1 MHASDL
7 RYFRP
12 FRTLRLGADATAAIW
27 TIGDL
32 GSYHATKSC
41 ETTFAR
47 LECRTDLIQR
57 SPAVLEQL
65 SNRLI
70 GYRVK
75 AARETVGW
83 NQEQLAA
90 ALGLNDRQSVSD
102 IENGKRRLQ
111 ADELVTLSDV
121 LHRDIEFFLDPFA
134 VAGEAQFSWRA
145 SNELPE
151 EPLDGFELRAG
162 QWIGLLRWLR
172 EGEHGRV
179 NPLKQSLR
187 LTSDSTFEEAI
198 ARAED
203 LVNAFDLGKVPA
215 ERLIECIE
223 QKLDIPV
230 LFVDTVTT
238 PEGHSISGATCHLQ
252 DLGVILI
259 NRNENEAR
267 RFYDLAHELFHALTW
282 DAMRPE
288 HRESNSLEARGRT
301 KRIEQLANSF
311 AAALLMP
318 RSSLEQLIDPRSI
331 GDVGHLAD
339 VAHELRVAPVALAW
353 RLFNIKWIDDATCQ
367 ALRQEHQRPST
378 TGAPKRL
385 SRNFV
390 TMLHTAIDKGRLSV
404 RKAARALG
412 MTLPQLADL
421 FTEHSLPAP
430 FAQ

>member
-1 MHASDL
+1 M
-7 RYFRP
+7 
-12 FRTLRLGADATAAIW
+12 
-27 TIGDL
+27 
-32 GSYHATKSC
+32 
-41 ETTFAR
+41 
-47 LECRTDLIQR
+47 
-57 SPAVLEQL
+57 LEQL

-83 NQEQLAA
+83 NQEQLAD

-121 LHRDIEFFLDPFA
+121 LNRDIEFFLDPFA

-151 EPLDGFELRAG
+151 APLDDFELLAG
-162 QWIGLLRWLR
+162 QW
-172 EGEHGRV
+172 

-187 LTSDSTFEEAI
+187 LTTDSTFEEAI

-203 LVNAFDLGKVPA
+203 LVQTLELGKVPA

-223 QKLDIPV
+223 RKLDIPV

-238 PEGHSISGATCHLQ
+238 PEGYSISGATCHLQ

-259 NRNENEAR
+259 NRNETEAR

-288 HRESNSLEARGRT
+288 HRESNSLEARGRA
-301 KRIEQLANSF
+301 KRIEQLANNF
-311 AAALLMP
+311 GAALLMP
-318 RSSLEQLIDPRSI
+318 RASLEQLIDQRHI
-331 GDVGHLAD
+331 GDAGHLAD
-339 VAHELRVAPVALAW
+339 VAHELRVSPAALAW
-353 RLFNIKWIDDATCQ
+353 RLFNMKVIDDATRQ
-367 ALRQEHQRPST
+367 ALQQEHQRPST
-378 TGAPKRL
+378 TGTPKRL
-385 SRNFV
+385 SVNFV

-404 RKAARALG
+404 RKAAKALG
-412 MTLPQLADL
+412 MSLPQLAEL
-421 FTEHSLPAP
+421 FTEHSLSVP

>member
-1 MHASDL
+1 M
-7 RYFRP
+7 
-12 FRTLRLGADATAAIW
+12 
-27 TIGDL
+27 
-32 GSYHATKSC
+32 
-41 ETTFAR
+41 
-47 LECRTDLIQR
+47 
-57 SPAVLEQL
+57 LEQL

-75 AARETVGW
+75 AARETAGW
-83 NQEQLAA
+83 NQEQLAG

-111 ADELVTLSDV
+111 ADELVALSDV
-121 LHRDIEFFLDPFA
+121 LNRDIEFFLDPFA

-145 SNELPE
+145 SNELPQ
-151 EPLDGFELRAG
+151 EPLDDFELRAG

-187 LTSDSTFEEAI
+187 LTNDSTFEEAI

-203 LVNAFDLGKVPA
+203 LAHTLELGKVPA
-215 ERLIECIE
+215 ERLIDGIE
-223 QKLDIPV
+223 RKLDIPV
-230 LFVDTVTT
+230 LFVDTVKS
-238 PEGHSISGATCHLQ
+238 PEGYSISGATCHLQ

-259 NRNENEAR
+259 NRNETEAR

-301 KRIEQLANSF
+301 KRIEQLANNF

-318 RSSLEQLIDPRSI
+318 RSSLEQLIDQRRV
-331 GDVGHLAD
+331 GDVAHLAD
-339 VAHELRVAPVALAW
+339 VAHELRVSPAALAW
-353 RLFNIKWIDDATCQ
+353 RLFNMKSIDEAT
-367 ALRQEHQRPST
+367 RQNLLQERQRPST
-378 TGAPKRL
+378 TGTPKRL
-385 SRNFV
+385 SVNFT
-390 TMLHTAIDKGRLSV
+390 TMLHAAIDTGRLSV
-404 RKAARALG
+404 RKAAKALG
-412 MTLPQLADL
+412 MSLPQLAEL
-421 FTEHSLPAP
+421 FTEHSLSVP